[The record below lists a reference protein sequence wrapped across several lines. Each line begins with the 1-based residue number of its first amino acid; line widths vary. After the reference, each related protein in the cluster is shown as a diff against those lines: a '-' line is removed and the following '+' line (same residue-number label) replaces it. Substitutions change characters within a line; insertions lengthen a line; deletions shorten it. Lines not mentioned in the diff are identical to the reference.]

1 MFTLAARLSKCRFPN
16 DERAICQYISSSTH
30 FGILLNILRIVEWR
44 IRLFSVGILDW
55 VYIWISSEENAKI
68 RFLISEFFFL
78 LDYGGFKAGRNA
90 VMWRKNVFNES
101 IYIDIYKTFS
111 FIIISQNKRKNSKA
125 ICYDDVQLS
134 NAMSPILT

>member
-1 MFTLAARLSKCRFPN
+1 MINFRIWKITVTSLAPSTVNSCTSFPNITSRPSIFQCLHWLLACRKCRFPN

-68 RFLISEFFFL
+68 RFLISEFFFCWIL
-78 LDYGGFKAGRNA
+78 GALKPEEMRLCEGKMCLMI
-90 VMWRKNVFNES
+90 VS
-101 IYIDIYKTFS
+101 I
-111 FIIISQNKRKNSKA
+111 
-125 ICYDDVQLS
+125 
-134 NAMSPILT
+134 

>member
-68 RFLISEFFFL
+68 RFLISDFFFAAEHS
-78 LDYGGFKAGRNA
+78 DFGGFKVRN
-90 VMWRKNVFNES
+90 KLFL
-101 IYIDIYKTFS
+101 YICL
-111 FIIISQNKRKNSKA
+111 ISQDSSLL
-125 ICYDDVQLS
+125 ICKKTTPFQL
-134 NAMSPILT
+134 